1 MLTSALQSAVTVPS
15 RAETKNMSRNCPRDC
30 NNTIPVLAVLVACC
44 MMVLEGGRKEQRKER
59 EEGEGGREEGRRG
72 REGGREEG
80 RARQNL
86 SVSGFLALFLLK
98 RGQTDRHSLCHN
110 DGDGIIQHALSK
122 HKHIEGGA
130 DVQSVE
136 DG

>member
-1 MLTSALQSAVTVPS
+1 MMLTSALQSAVMVPS

-30 NNTIPVLAVLVACC
+30 NSTIPVLAVLVACC
-44 MMVLEGGRKEQRKER
+44 MMVLEGGRKKQR
-59 EEGEGGREEGRRG
+59 EGG
-72 REGGREEG
+72 REGGR
-80 RARQNL
+80 ARQL

-110 DGDGIIQHALSK
+110 DGDSIIQDALSE
-122 HKHIEGGA
+122 HKHVKGGA
-130 DVQSVE
+130 DIQSVE

>member
-1 MLTSALQSAVTVPS
+1 MMLTSALQSAVMVPS

-30 NNTIPVLAVLVACC
+30 NSTIPVLAVLVACC
-44 MMVLEGGRKEQRKER
+44 MMVLEGGRKEQR
-59 EEGEGGREEGRRG
+59 EGGRRGEERKGGRERGEEG
-72 REGGREEG
+72 REGGR
-80 RARQNL
+80 ARQL

-110 DGDGIIQHALSK
+110 DGDGIIQDALSE
-122 HKHIEGGA
+122 HKHVEGGA